1 MARTQLQR
9 EKNPRIQAM
18 SLEMRPSARDFQFI
32 VSYSRLTLLMTVLR
46 RLDLRPNLG
55 LPSQILTSIN
65 MLPLQMKITL
75 KPCNQYLSILMST
88 EKIMVSSSMHRSPA
102 SQEPTNL
109 VLTLDTSQMTFRYR
123 SWIYGNFWMDYRIN
137 LVLISLVHT

>member
-1 MARTQLQR
+1 
-9 EKNPRIQAM
+9 M

-32 VSYSRLTLLMTVLR
+32 ASCSRLTLSMTVLR
-46 RLDLRPNLG
+46 RLDLRPNQV
-55 LPSQILTSIN
+55 LPSQILANIN

-75 KPCNQYLSILMST
+75 KTCNQYISILTST
-88 EKIMVSSSMHRSPA
+88 EKIIVSSSIHRSPA

-123 SWIYGNFWMDYRIN
+123 SWIHGNFSDGLSYKFRAYIPCTYISTVIIVKSRI
-137 LVLISLVHT
+137 